1 MKLFTIVMLFGILEH
16 LALGIGTGL
25 KPAMIGFD
33 LEAVIPTFHN
43 GLIVAVGF
51 AVADKF
57 SVLMGQP

>member
-1 MKLFTIVMLFGILEH
+1 MLFGILEH

-25 KPAMIGFD
+25 KPAMIDFD